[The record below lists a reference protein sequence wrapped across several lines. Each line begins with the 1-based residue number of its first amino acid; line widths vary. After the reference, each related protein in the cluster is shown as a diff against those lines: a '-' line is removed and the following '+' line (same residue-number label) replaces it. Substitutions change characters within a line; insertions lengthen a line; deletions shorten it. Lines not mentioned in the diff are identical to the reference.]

1 MNKSKK
7 TKITNSEKLKTMIV
21 SVIIAIA
28 IWLVAVYVDDPSIN
42 VTAKNVAVKLFNEEA
57 LAEQG
62 LVVKNKEEFPTFNV
76 RVSGKRSNLMNYM
89 NRITVDFDLGNI
101 KQVGEYE
108 LVGTVS
114 LPNTTISLAK
124 KTNFKMTVKVAP
136 IGEKSV
142 KLYAMHTGTNKD
154 YIIKSVPVETE
165 VFISGASDEVA
176 RVSSAAVEVNVSNAT
191 SDFDSSGEIF
201 FCDADGKKL
210 TDVSSVSAEQR
221 IVKVQNYIYQK
232 ISLPVKI
239 KLSEDLKQEYVLD
252 SESVVASPSEI
263 EVGVLP
269 GTDIEAVYVQI
280 NKISEKAEVYRAF
293 TEEEGVYIPYANSEV
308 TVTAPLNKIEE
319 KNMELEVKS
328 INLPTG
334 TRAEFDAKITLNV
347 KCADIT
353 QPQDLTATV
362 DMKNATIGENSIKVK
377 IEGNMVCSYED
388 KYINVKLVQG

>member
-7 TKITNSEKLKTMIV
+7 TKITNSEKLKTMIF
-21 SVIIAIA
+21 SLIIAIA
-28 IWLVAVYVDDPSIN
+28 IWFVAVYVDDPSIN

-76 RVSGKRSNLMNYM
+76 RVSGKRSNLINYM
-89 NRITVDFDLGNI
+89 NRITVDFDLDNI
-101 KQVGEYE
+101 KQAGEYE

-114 LPNTTISLAK
+114 LPNTTISIAK

-142 KLYAMHTGTNKD
+142 KLYATHAGTNKD

-165 VFISGASDEVA
+165 VLISGASDEVA
-176 RVSSAAVEVNVSNAT
+176 RVSSAAVEVNISNAI

-201 FCDADGKKL
+201 FCDANGKKL
-210 TDVSSVSAEQR
+210 TDVSSITAEQR
-221 IVKVQNYIYQK
+221 IVKVENYIYQK

-239 KLSEDLKQEYVLD
+239 KLSEDLKEEYVLD
-252 SESVVASPSEI
+252 SKLASVSPAEI

-269 GTDIEAVYVQI
+269 ETDIEAVYVEV
-280 NKISEKAEVYRAF
+280 NKISEDAEVYRAF
-293 TEEEGVYIPYANSEV
+293 TEVEGVYIPYANSEV
-308 TVTAPLNKIEE
+308 TVTAPLSKIEE
-319 KNMELEVKS
+319 KPMQLEVKA
-328 INLPTG
+328 INLPSG
-334 TRAEFDAKITLNV
+334 ARAEFDANITLNV
-347 KCADIT
+347 KCATTT

-362 DMKNATIGENSIKVK
+362 DMKNATIGENSVKVK
-377 IEGNMVCSYED
+377 VEGNTVCSYED
-388 KYINVKLVQG
+388 KYIGVKLVQG

>member
-28 IWLVAVYVDDPSIN
+28 VWLVAVYVDDPSIN
-42 VTAKNVAVKLFNEEA
+42 VTAKNVSVKLFNEET
-57 LAEQG
+57 LAQQG

-89 NRITVDFDLGNI
+89 NRITVDFDLDNI
-101 KQVGEYE
+101 KQAGEYE

-124 KTNFKMTVKVAP
+124 KTNFKMTVNVVP

-142 KLYAMHTGTNKD
+142 KLYAMQTGTNKD
-154 YIIKSVPVETE
+154 YVIKSAPVETE
-165 VFISGASDEVA
+165 VAISGAFDEVA
-176 RVSSAAVEVNVSNAT
+176 RISSAAVEVNISDAT

-210 TDVSSVSAEQR
+210 TDISSVSAQQS

-232 ISLPVKI
+232 TSLPVKI
-239 KLSEDLKQEYVLD
+239 KLSEELKEQYVLN
-252 SESVVASPSEI
+252 SELAVISPTEI

-293 TEEEGVYIPYANSEV
+293 AEEKSVYIPYANSEV

-319 KNMELEVKS
+319 KNMELEVKA
-328 INLPTG
+328 INLPSG
-334 TRAEFDAKITLNV
+334 VRAEFDAKTTLNV

-353 QPQDLTATV
+353 QPQYLTAIV
-362 DMKNATIGENSIKVK
+362 DMKNATMGDNSIKVK